1 MQNKPCADA
10 AMPPRHQNPLPQFS
24 WVPGGL
30 LIYTHTRP
38 IVRWPNYIIKRNAAL
53 KRITRST
60 PKLKPLAV
68 RLLAHSKQDGNDL
81 RRDRNR
87 GLHIRSGHPVVPVS
101 MSMWRQICRIDRRF
115 ERRRRHRGVS
125 LMFVDGEG
133 DFWARRPSGILRWDM
148 RAKIPQKSY

>member
-24 WVPGGL
+24 CSRRPVDIHAHTTYYEMAQL
-30 LIYTHTRP
+30 HNQKKCSIEKNYQKYTQVKTF
-38 IVRWPNYIIKRNAAL
+38 NC
-53 KRITRST
+53 ST
-60 PKLKPLAV
+60 TSTFK
-68 RLLAHSKQDGNDL
+68 HDGNDL

-87 GLHIRSGHPVVPVS
+87 RLHIRSGHPVVPVS

-133 DFWARRPSGILRWDM
+133 DF
-148 RAKIPQKSY
+148 